1 MRDEIKFY
9 NKNQTFMKEIT
20 LESGLEL
27 GLQIQGHET
36 ARETQD
42 QGSTFYMS

>member
-1 MRDEIKFY
+1 MREEIKFD

-27 GLQIQGHET
+27 GLQIQGHEIV
-36 ARETQD
+36 RGTQD
-42 QGSTFYMS
+42 QGSTSYMS